1 MVPEGQS
8 LTQPVL
14 IPRDQSCFP
23 PPHPQCPGG
32 EFRARLVISGQGILA
47 GFMEGHSTAGEALQ
61 TVKGCKSPKRSFTA
75 SC

>member
-14 IPRDQSCFP
+14 IPRGQSCFA
-23 PPHPQCPGG
+23 PHSGPGG
-32 EFRARLVISGQGILA
+32 EFRASLVISGQGILA
-47 GFMEGHSTAGEALQ
+47 AFTEGHSTVGEPLQ
-61 TVKGCKSPKRSFTA
+61 MVKGCKSPNRSFTA